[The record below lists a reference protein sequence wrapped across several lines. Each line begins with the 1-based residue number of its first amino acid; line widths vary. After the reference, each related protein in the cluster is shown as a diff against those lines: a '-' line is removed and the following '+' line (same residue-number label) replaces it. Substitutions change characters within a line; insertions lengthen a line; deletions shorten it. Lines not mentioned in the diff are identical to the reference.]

1 MKKPIGR
8 FWLFLFQI
16 LEPWQLV
23 FLGGS
28 QMAYLRM
35 TARLEH
41 RIGHIR
47 AQLDRLG
54 GPY

>member
-8 FWLFLFQI
+8 FWLFLLQ
-16 LEPWQLV
+16 LSEPIELIY
-23 FLGGS
+23 LGGS
-28 QMAYLRM
+28 RMAYLRM

-41 RIGHIR
+41 RIGHMR

-54 GPY
+54 RPY